1 MATAP
6 IEPAAGLDNLTAWMR
21 RNGVLH
27 YQNNG
32 VVIVLSPDVI
42 EREAIEAVREQVAK
56 SQPRDKIFGLTQD
69 EQHDLFQQVIS
80 DPNVVIPKE

>member
-1 MATAP
+1 MATEP

-27 YQNNG
+27 YQHNG
-32 VVIVLSPDVI
+32 IVLTLSPEVI
-42 EREAIEAVREQVAK
+42 ERTVVEAFKAQVAK

-69 EQHDLFQQVIS
+69 EQEDLFQQVVA
-80 DPNVVIPKE
+80 DPNVVIPEE